1 MYRKQI
7 VAEDEENV
15 TIPKQVFYEMNLQI
29 QHYEQEKDDLQFRKF
44 DWEKDK

>member
-15 TIPKQVFYEMNLQI
+15 TILKQVFYENNLQI
-29 QHYEQEKDDLQFRKF
+29 EQYEQEKDDLQFRKF